1 MTVYYTIMD
10 TGIILAL
17 GAFTIVSGL
26 INLMIVHPIN
36 KRIDRVETGIRETEA
51 RLQHSIGSTDKRIDD
66 TNKRI
71 DGVQTEIRES
81 EARLQ
86 HSINSS
92 IDSTGKRIDDTN
104 KRIEELR
111 AETKDDIR
119 AINTKLDNIVQMI
132 VFGKYASPRVEPQMA
147 VEEESDKPYS

>member
-1 MTVYYTIMD
+1 MD

-26 INLMIVHPIN
+26 INLMIAHPIN
-36 KRIDRVETGIRETEA
+36 KRIDDIN
-51 RLQHSIGSTDKRIDD
+51 KRIDD

-71 DGVQTEIRES
+71 DDT
-81 EARLQ
+81 
-86 HSINSS
+86 N
-92 IDSTGKRIDDTN
+92 KRIDDTN
-104 KRIEELR
+104 KHINELR
-111 AETKDDIR
+111 AETKDDMR

-132 VFGKYASPRVEPQMA
+132 VFGKYAPPRVEPQMA